1 MIPGILSMRYLM
13 INTIIITENLMF
25 QNMLKILKMIYW
37 NLKLF
42 PRPKT
47 DHVQVFL
54 DLQVKQFL
62 QRISDRKQK
71 LNDH

>member
-1 MIPGILSMRYLM
+1 
-13 INTIIITENLMF
+13 MF

-37 NLKLF
+37 NLIWFL
-42 PRPKT
+42 RPKT

-62 QRISDRKQK
+62 QRISDRKQN